1 MNKNKSRLCQAVA
14 MALLTV
20 PVAGTAYAQ
29 EDQVQEDNVEKIA
42 VTGSRIQRTNLVSS
56 SPVTEI
62 SAEDIA
68 ISGVTRIE
76 DLLNDMPQIF
86 AGQTANIAN
95 GATGTATVDL
105 RSLGSTRTLTL
116 LNGRRLPSGSPQ
128 AGGIG
133 ADINQIPAALVE
145 RVDILTGGASA
156 TYGSD
161 AISGVVNF
169 ILKDD
174 FEGMELDY
182 QYSFNQHDNDNGRLQ
197 QLNTDAG
204 FNAPTGSVTDGRSH
218 DFSLLLGMNSA
229 DGKGNITMYAT
240 IRDIGEV
247 LQGDRDYAHCAIR
260 NVPNICAGSGT
271 IAEGRVTDFSSY
283 DFIVSGTDFLPRNGE
298 TYNFGAVSFYQR
310 PDERKT
316 FGALGH
322 YEIAEDHEVY
332 AEVNFM
338 DNRSVAGVAPS
349 GAFFVTS
356 TLNCN
361 NPLLSDQQFD
371 VLCAQRGFGRDDV
384 VTAFVGKRNVEGG
397 NRQDD
402 LRHTSFRGV
411 FGAKGLINDDWS
423 YDIFANYGS
432 VTFNQLY
439 KNDLSTTAITR
450 ALNVVADPDT
460 GEPVC
465 QSVLDGSD
473 PNCVPYN
480 IFTTGGVTPAA
491 LAYISLPL
499 VSKGETVTKQIAG
512 YVAGDLTSAGI
523 VVPGTT
529 TGVNLV
535 AGLEHREERLEFD
548 PDQAFQT
555 GDGAGQGGPTA
566 AVFGEYDISEFFVET
581 SIPLLEGRSLAEEL
595 NLELAYRYSDYST
608 GQTTNTYKYAADWM
622 LNQQVRFRGSFQHAV
637 RAGNIRDLFRPQT
650 LGLFNMNEDPCAGAT
665 PLYTFEQCARTGVTE
680 AQYGNIA
687 DNPAGQYNSI
697 TGGNPD
703 LRPEQS
709 DTVSFGIILSPEF
722 LPGFDLALDY
732 FDIEVS
738 DAISN
743 VPERF
748 ILDQCAT
755 TGAAEFCSLI
765 NRSPTRGTL
774 WIGNDNIVATDI
786 NIGFFETAGI
796 DFDASYKMA
805 LDDFGALNFKL
816 TGTYLTKWDQKSTPD
831 APVVEC
837 LGYWDRS
844 SCGAPTPKL
853 RQNLRVSWETPW
865 DAQLTAT
872 WRYFGK
878 ADELNDGPTT
888 LSSQSY
894 LDISSSWQ
902 VLDNVSMRF
911 GINNALDKEP
921 PIVPNSPSGIGN
933 GNTFPG
939 PYDAMGR
946 YVFAG
951 VNWSF

>member
-1 MNKNKSRLCQAVA
+1 MFKNKTRLCRAISI
-14 MALLTV
+14 ALLTT
-20 PVAGTAYAQ
+20 PFAGVVSAQDAATA
-29 EDQVQEDNVEKIA
+29 EDVEKIS

-62 SAEDIA
+62 TAADIA
-68 ISGVTRIE
+68 VSGVTRIE

-86 AGQTANIAN
+86 AAQTSAIAN

-105 RSLGSTRTLTL
+105 RNLGSTRTLTL

-133 ADINQIPAALVE
+133 ADVNQIPAALVE
-145 RVDILTGGASA
+145 RVEILTGGASA

-161 AISGVVNF
+161 AIAGVVNF

-174 FEGMELDY
+174 FEGLEFDY
-182 QYSFNQHDNDNGRLQ
+182 QYSFNQHDNDNSALQ

-204 FNAPTGSVTDGRSH
+204 FNAPTGSTTDGKSH
-218 DFSLLLGMNSA
+218 DFSVLMGINSA
-229 DGKGNITMYAT
+229 DNKGNITLYAT

-247 LQGDRDYAHCAIR
+247 LQGNRDYSHCSIR
-260 NVPNICAGSGT
+260 NVPNVCAGSGT

-298 TYNFGAVSFYQR
+298 TYNFGAVSYYQR

-316 FGALGH
+316 FGAIGH
-322 YEIAEDHEVY
+322 YNVTDNLEVY

-338 DNRSVAGVAPS
+338 DDRSVSGIAPS

-361 NPLLSDQQFD
+361 NPLLSAQQLD
-371 VLCAQRGFGRDDV
+371 ALCTQRGFGIDDTV
-384 VTAFVGKRNVEGG
+384 SAFVGKRNVEGG

-411 FGAKGLINDDWS
+411 IGAKGFINDDWS
-423 YDIFANYGS
+423 FDVFANFGS
-432 VTFNQLY
+432 VTFNQLF
-439 KNDLSTTAITR
+439 KNDLSTTALTR
-450 ALNVVADPDT
+450 ALNVVTDPNT
-460 GEPVC
+460 GDPVC

-473 PNCVPYN
+473 LNCVPYN
-480 IFTTGGVTPAA
+480 IFTTGGVTQQA
-491 LAYISLPL
+491 LSYISLPL
-499 VSKGETVTKQIAG
+499 VSKGETVTKQISG

-523 VVPGTT
+523 IMPGTS
-529 TGVNLV
+529 TGVSMV
-535 AGLEHREERLEFD
+535 VGLEHREERLEFD
-548 PDQAFQT
+548 PDQAFRT

-566 AVFGEYDISEFFVET
+566 AVFGEYDVDELFTEV
-581 SIPLLEGRSLAEEL
+581 SIPILEGSSVAEQL

-622 LNQQVRFRGSFQHAV
+622 LNEQVRMRASFQHAV
-637 RAGNIRDLFRPQT
+637 RAGNIRDLFRPQS
-650 LGLFNMNEDPCAGAT
+650 LGLFNMNEDPCASAT

-703 LRPEQS
+703 LRPEES
-709 DTVSFGIILSPEF
+709 DTVSFGIILAPEF

-732 FDIEVS
+732 FNIDVQ

-748 ILDQCAT
+748 ILDQCAQ

-786 NIGFFETAGI
+786 NIGFFETSGV
-796 DFDASYKMA
+796 DFDASYKFN
-805 LDDFGALNFKL
+805 LEEFGSLSVNL
-816 TGTYLTKWDQKSTPD
+816 VGTYLTKWDQKSTPD
-831 APVVEC
+831 APIIDC

-844 SCGAPTPKL
+844 NCGAPTPKL
-853 RQNLRVSWETPW
+853 RQNLRLSWETPW
-865 DAQLTAT
+865 DAQVTAT

-878 ADELNDGPTT
+878 AEELNDGPTT

-894 LDISSSWQ
+894 LDLTASWQ
-902 VLDNVSMRF
+902 VFDNTRMRF
-911 GINNALDKEP
+911 GINNLLDKEP
-921 PIVPNSPSGIGN
+921 PIVPNTPSGIGN

-946 YVFAG
+946 YIFAG
-951 VNWSF
+951 VNFSF